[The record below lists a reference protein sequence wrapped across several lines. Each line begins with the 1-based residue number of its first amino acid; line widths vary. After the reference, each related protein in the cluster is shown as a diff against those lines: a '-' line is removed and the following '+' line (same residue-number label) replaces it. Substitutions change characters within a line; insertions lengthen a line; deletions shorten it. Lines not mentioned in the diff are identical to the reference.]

1 MSLKEKIGSLYNRY
15 PNFTLL
21 GGIFALTLILFS
33 VSLPGKFFSLSNF
46 SSIAFQLPE
55 LGILTMAMAITML
68 SGGINLSIIANAN
81 LSGIVMA
88 TIMTNMMVTPDGGA
102 FWIVLLAI
110 VAGLGVSALVGVAN
124 GLIVA
129 YIGVSPILTTLG
141 TMTLVNGISILSTKG
156 YVISG
161 LPQEMLVVGNEAFLG
176 IPIPFIIFAVIAV
189 ALGFWLKNT
198 PSGISNYL
206 IGSNETATD
215 YSGVNTKKVLMKT
228 YIISGLLSGVA
239 AMIMISRFNSARA
252 GYAESYLLITVLATV
267 FGGFDPNGGF
277 GKIGGLVLS
286 LFILQMVAS
295 GLNLL
300 NISSFIAVTL
310 WGAILIAVMILHKF
324 QKARSM

>member
-215 YSGVNTKKVLMKT
+215 YSGVNTKKVLMKN

>member
-1 MSLKEKIGSLYNRY
+1 MSLKQKIGSLYNKY

-21 GGIFALTLILFS
+21 GGIFTLTLILFS
-33 VSLPGKFFSLSNF
+33 VSLPGKFFSISNF

-88 TIMTNMMVTPDGGA
+88 TIMTSMMATPDSGA
-102 FWIVLLAI
+102 FWIVLFAI
-110 VAGLGVSALVGVAN
+110 AAGLGVSVLVGIAN

-161 LPQEMLVVGNEAFLG
+161 LPQEMLVVGNEAILG

-228 YIISGLLSGVA
+228 YIISGLLSGFA
-239 AMIMISRFNSARA
+239 ALIMISRFNSARA

-310 WGAILIAVMILHKF
+310 WGAILIAVMILHRF
-324 QKARSM
+324 QKARTM

>member
-33 VSLPGKFFSLSNF
+33 VSLPGKFFSISNF

-110 VAGLGVSALVGVAN
+110 VTGLGVSALVGVAN

-176 IPIPFIIFAVIAV
+176 IPIPFISFAVIAV